1 MSKAELAHNKAV
13 RGSYKGHCT
22 QDIKRAERLMADTD
36 TPNITELK
44 AITERLTRRLDEIS
58 LMDNK
63 IISALDKEEEI
74 IHETDEALTF
84 QDNILYWNL
93 QITEFI
99 AGRQLPVSPL
109 HDTNVEES
117 KPAFRAHINLPKLQI
132 ITNHYKSL
140 QTI

>member
-1 MSKAELAHNKAV
+1 MSKPELAHDKAI

-22 QDIKRAERLMADTD
+22 QDIKHAEGLMADTD

-44 AITERLTRRLDEIS
+44 AITERLTRRLDKIS

-84 QDNILYWNL
+84 PDNILYWNL

-109 HDTNVEES
+109 HDTNIEES
-117 KPAFRAHINLPKLQI
+117 KPTTSTR
-132 ITNHYKSL
+132 
-140 QTI
+140 